1 MKNQPD
7 GPDGHQAQSIAH
19 VNDARA
25 ADERPLLRSFPNP
38 SGYGTHYHFTSKG
51 QDVPNSAKLK
61 RYLNADIGTRWADM
75 ILVVCFFISGLIDAG
90 AYNAYGCFSSMQ
102 TGNTVFAALGVS
114 DLPVNSP
121 PLAWTKSVCSIVC
134 YLLGSV
140 ATSSFH
146 RSFGERKRWVMTAS
160 FALQTIFVIVPAIL
174 VQRGS
179 SSESPPGDN
188 EPSSLMLPAD
198 PGFPWADLIPIGLLS
213 FQAAGKVMASRILQY
228 NAMPCVVLTTL
239 YTDLVTDPGLLS
251 AGLYANPQ
259 RNRRAGGVVFYFIG
273 AVIGGVA
280 ASKPIGFS
288 GGLWIASVI
297 QGVIAMSWLAWRED
311 TAEGDEEG

>member
-7 GPDGHQAQSIAH
+7 GPNGHQAQSIAH

-38 SGYGTHYHFTSKG
+38 SGYGTHHHFTSKG
-51 QDVPNSAKLK
+51 QDVPNSTKLK
-61 RYLNADIGTRWADM
+61 RYLNADIETRWADL

-102 TGNTVFAALGVS
+102 
-114 DLPVNSP
+114 
-121 PLAWTKSVCSIVC
+121 
-134 YLLGSV
+134 
-140 ATSSFH
+140 
-146 RSFGERKRWVMTAS
+146 
-160 FALQTIFVIVPAIL
+160 
-174 VQRGS
+174 RGS

-188 EPSSLMLPAD
+188 DPSSLMLPAD

-239 YTDLVTDPGLLS
+239 YTDLVSDPGLLS

-288 GGLWIASVI
+288 GGLWIASVV
-297 QGVIAMSWLAWRED
+297 QGVIAASWLAWKED